1 MTTQS
6 SQVVAIPP
14 DPGYVPK
21 FTVRVQGQPEDV
33 PIKDEFKDE
42 FKDDVLEIH
51 VVLELD
57 QMASFEITL
66 NNWDDELLQ
75 FKYSESEASAE
86 RFRVSRLVAIKLGYA
101 DKLFPVMSGQI
112 SSLSPVFPESGSPT
126 IRISGTDGMQKLKD
140 SKPRPGQP
148 VYYKDKADW
157 EIAEQVAQR
166 APNRMQVHIP
176 DRTGPPHHLVVQKNQ
191 DDASFL
197 MERAKRIDFD
207 CYVTSDADSGTQ
219 TLHFEPPSDGRNGT
233 PVRAFRLA
241 YGPGLAAEQQRAKK
255 PKATPSGGT
264 AASVSGATAAGSP
277 LVPNLIEF
285 TPTLTAASQVSRLTV
300 RGWDP
305 RTKQSISVAATVD
318 DLPSGRGDGLTGPA
332 AATEALGGREDTVI
346 DAPVAS
352 VEEARQLATALLRE
366 RAYQFITGTG
376 RLAGLPELRLRDVLE
391 IHGIGLRFSGNYYV
405 TRVEHTL
412 SASGF
417 FTGFRARRIADG
429 SHG

>member
-1 MTTQS
+1 MTVQS
-6 SQVVAIPP
+6 SQVVAVPP
-14 DPGYVPK
+14 DPGYAPY
-21 FTVRVQGQPEDV
+21 FTVDISAQALGTPV
-33 PIKDEFKDE
+33 
-42 FKDDVLEIH
+42 KDDVLEIH

-66 NNWDDELLQ
+66 NNWDDKLLQ
-75 FKYSESEASAE
+75 FKYSESDTEV
-86 RFRVSRLVAIKLGYA
+86 FGVGQLVAIQLGYA
-101 DKLFPVMSGQI
+101 GQFVPVVSGQI
-112 SSLSPVFPESGSPT
+112 SSLSPAFPESGSPT

-140 SKPRPGQP
+140 SKPRPGQQ

-157 EIAEQVAQR
+157 QIAQQVAQR
-166 APNRMQVHIP
+166 APNNMQVCIP
-176 DRTGPPHHLVVQKNQ
+176 VTTGPKHQLVVQKNQ

-197 MERAKRIDFD
+197 MERAKRIDYD
-207 CYVTSDADSGTQ
+207 CYVVSDVATGLQ
-219 TLHFEPPSDGRNGT
+219 TLHFEPPADGRNGV
-233 PVRAFRLA
+233 PLRAFRLA
-241 YGPGLAAEQQRAKK
+241 YGPGLAAEEQRAL
-255 PKATPSGGT
+255 AASGT
-264 AASVSGATAAGSP
+264 AAAAAGGP
-277 LVPNLIEF
+277 LLPNLIEF
-285 TPTLTAASQVSRLTV
+285 TPTLTAAKQVSRLTV

-305 RTKQSISVAATVD
+305 RTKKPIGVTATSD
-318 DLPSGRGDGLTGPA
+318 DLPSGQGGGLTGPA

-352 VEEARQLATALLRE
+352 IEEARELAAALLRE

-376 RLAGLPELRLRDVLE
+376 RIAGLPDLLLRDVLE
-391 IHGIGLRFSGNYYV
+391 IHGIGRRFSGNYYV

>member
-1 MTTQS
+1 MTAQS
-6 SQVVAIPP
+6 SQVVAIAP
-14 DPGYVPK
+14 DPGYAPEFSVD
-21 FTVRVQGQPEDV
+21 VQGQSV
-33 PIKDEFKDE
+33 PVPV
-42 FKDDVLEIH
+42 KDDVLEIH

-66 NNWDDELLQ
+66 NNWDDKLLR
-75 FKYSESEASAE
+75 FKYSESEASTE
-86 RFRVSRLVAIKLGYA
+86 VFRVGRLVAIQLGYG
-101 DKLFPVMSGQI
+101 DNKLLPVVSGPI
-112 SSLSPVFPESGSPT
+112 TSLSPSFPESSSPT

-148 VYYKDKADW
+148 VFYKDKADW
-157 EIAEQVAQR
+157 EIAEQVAR
-166 APNRMQVHIP
+166 RSPNNMQVSTPSHA
-176 DRTGPPHHLVVQKNQ
+176 GPRHHLVVQKNQ

-197 MERAKRIDFD
+197 MERAKRIDYD
-207 CYVTSDADSGTQ
+207 CHVTSDVVTGTQ
-219 TLHFEPPSDGRNGT
+219 TLHFGPPSDGRDGM

-241 YGPGLAAEQQRAKK
+241 YGPGLAAEEQRAI
-255 PKATPSGGT
+255 SSGT
-264 AASVSGATAAGSP
+264 AAAGGP

-285 TPTLTAASQVSRLTV
+285 TPTLTAAKQVSRLTV

-305 RTKQSISVAATVD
+305 RTKQSISVAATSD
-318 DLPSGRGDGLTGPA
+318 NLPGGQGGGLTGPA
-332 AATEALGGREDTVI
+332 AATEALGAREETVI

-352 VEEARQLATALLRE
+352 VEEARELAAALLRE

-376 RLAGLPELRLRDVLE
+376 RIAGLPELRLRDVLE

-412 SASGF
+412 GSSGF
-417 FTGFRARRIADG
+417 FTGFGARRIADG

>member
-1 MTTQS
+1 M
-6 SQVVAIPP
+6 AI
-14 DPGYVPK
+14 
-21 FTVRVQGQPEDV
+21 Q
-33 PIKDEFKDE
+33 
-42 FKDDVLEIH
+42 
-51 VVLELD
+51 
-57 QMASFEITL
+57 
-66 NNWDDELLQ
+66 
-75 FKYSESEASAE
+75 
-86 RFRVSRLVAIKLGYA
+86 LGYA

-112 SSLSPVFPESGSPT
+112 TSLSPVFPESGSPT

-140 SKPRPGQP
+140 SKPRPGHP

-157 EIAEQVAQR
+157 EIAQQVAQR
-166 APNRMQVHIP
+166 APNRMHVHIP
-176 DRTGPPHHLVVQKNQ
+176 DKTGPRHHLVVQKNQ

-197 MERAKRIDFD
+197 MERAKRIDYD
-207 CYVTSDADSGTQ
+207 CYVTSVVVVRTKTLHFEQ

-241 YGPGLAAEQQRAKK
+241 YGPGLAAEQQRA
-255 PKATPSGGT
+255 
-264 AASVSGATAAGSP
+264 AAAPAGSP
-277 LVPNLIEF
+277 LLPNLIEF
-285 TPTLTAASQVSRLTV
+285 TPTLTAAAQVSRLTV

-318 DLPSGRGDGLTGPA
+318 DLPSGRGGGLTGPA

-352 VEEARQLATALLRE
+352 VEEARHLAAALLRE

-376 RLAGLPELRLRDVLE
+376 RMAGLPELRLRDVLE

-417 FTGFRARRIADG
+417 FTGFGARRIADG

>member
-6 SQVVAIPP
+6 SQAVAISP
-14 DPGYVPK
+14 DPGYAPK
-21 FTVRVQGQPEDV
+21 FSVDVEGQSVPVRV
-33 PIKDEFKDE
+33 
-42 FKDDVLEIH
+42 KDDVLEIH

-57 QMASFEITL
+57 QMASFEITF
-66 NNWDDELLQ
+66 NNWDDKLLR
-75 FKYSESEASAE
+75 FKYSESEASTE
-86 RFRVSRLVAIKLGYA
+86 VFRVGRLVAIQLGYA
-101 DKLFPVMSGQI
+101 DKVLPVVSGPI
-112 SSLSPVFPESGSPT
+112 TALSPAFPESSAPT

-140 SKPRPGQP
+140 SKPRAGQP
-148 VYYKDKADW
+148 VFYKNKTDG
-157 EIAEQVAQR
+157 EIAEQVARR
-166 APNRMQVHIP
+166 APDNMQVSIP
-176 DRTGPPHHLVVQKNQ
+176 RNTGPRHHLVVQKNQ
-191 DDASFL
+191 DDAAFV
-197 MERAKRIDFD
+197 MERAKRIDYD
-207 CYVTSDADSGTQ
+207 CYVTSDVVAGTQ
-219 TLHFEPPSDGRNGT
+219 TLHFEPPSDGRDGV

-241 YGPGLAAEQQRAKK
+241 YGPGLAAEEQRA
-255 PKATPSGGT
+255 ASSGT
-264 AASVSGATAAGSP
+264 AAGGGP

-305 RTKQSISVAATVD
+305 RTKQPISVTATAD
-318 DLPSGRGDGLTGPA
+318 NLPGGQGGGLTGPA
-332 AATEALGGREDTVI
+332 AATEALGAREETVI

-352 VEEARQLATALLRE
+352 IEEARELAAALLRE

-376 RLAGLPELRLRDVLE
+376 RIAGLPELRLRDVLE

-412 SASGF
+412 GASGF

>member
-1 MTTQS
+1 MTAQS
-6 SQVVAIPP
+6 SQVVAIPS
-14 DPGYVPK
+14 DPGYAPDFGVNVEGQRVGVP
-21 FTVRVQGQPEDV
+21 VSV
-33 PIKDEFKDE
+33 
-42 FKDDVLEIH
+42 KDDVLEIR

-66 NNWDDELLQ
+66 NNWDDKFLR
-75 FKYSESEASAE
+75 FKYSESNANKEL
-86 RFRVSRLVAIKLGYA
+86 FKINRLVAIQLGYA
-101 DKLFPVMSGQI
+101 GKLVAVTSGQI
-112 SSLSPVFPESGSPT
+112 TSLSPAFPESGSPT
-126 IRISGTDGMQKLKD
+126 IRISGTDALQKLKD
-140 SKPRPGQP
+140 SKPRPGQQ
-148 VYYKDKADW
+148 VYYKDKQDW
-157 EIAEQVAQR
+157 QIVEQVAKR
-166 APNRMQVHIP
+166 APNNMQVHIP
-176 DRTGPPHHLVVQKNQ
+176 VQTGPRHHLVVQKNQ

-197 MERAKRIDFD
+197 MERAKRIDYD
-207 CYVTSDADSGTQ
+207 CYVESDVVAGTQ
-219 TLHFEPPSDGRNGT
+219 TLHFEPPADGRNGT
-233 PVRAFRLA
+233 PARVLRLA
-241 YGPGLAAEQQRAKK
+241 YGPGLAAEEQRKK
-255 PKATPSGGT
+255 RAV
-264 AASVSGATAAGSP
+264 AASGSGAAAGGGP

-285 TPTLTAASQVSRLTV
+285 TPTLTAAKQVSRLTV

-305 RTKQSISVAATVD
+305 RTKKSIGVTATAD
-318 DLPSGRGDGLTGPA
+318 NLPSGQSGGLTGPA

-352 VEEARQLATALLRE
+352 IEEARELAAALLRE

-376 RLAGLPELRLRDVLE
+376 RIAGLPELRLRDVLE

>member
-14 DPGYVPK
+14 DPGYAPE
-21 FTVRVQGQPEDV
+21 FAVRVDGQPLGERG
-33 PIKDEFKDE
+33 
-42 FKDDVLEIH
+42 KDDVLEIH

-57 QMASFEITL
+57 QMASYDITF
-66 NNWDDELLQ
+66 NNWDDKLLR

-86 RFRVSRLVAIKLGYA
+86 VFKIKRTMVAIQLGYA
-101 DKLFPVMSGQI
+101 DKLFSVVSGPI
-112 SSLSPVFPESGSPT
+112 VSLSPTFPGSGAPT
-126 IRISGTDGMQKLKD
+126 IRISGTDMMQTLKD

-148 VYYKDKADW
+148 VFYQDKTDW
-157 EIAEQVAQR
+157 EIVEQVVQR
-166 APNRMQVHIP
+166 ASGDIQVNVP
-176 DRTGPPHHLVVQKNQ
+176 DKSGPQHHLVVQKNQ

-197 MERAKRIDFD
+197 MERAKRIDYD
-207 CYVTSDADSGTQ
+207 CHVTSDAVAGTQ
-219 TLHFEPPSDGRNGT
+219 TLHFGPPTDGRSGV
-233 PVRAFRLA
+233 PVRAFQLA
-241 YGPGLAAEQQRAKK
+241 YGPGLAAEEQRA
-255 PKATPSGGT
+255 AQAGT
-264 AASVSGATAAGSP
+264 AAAGGP
-277 LVPNLIEF
+277 LTPNLIEF
-285 TPTLTAASQVSRLTV
+285 TPTLTAACQVSRLTV

-305 RTKQSISVAATVD
+305 RTKQSIGVTATVD
-318 DLPSGRGDGLTGPA
+318 DLPSGQGGGLTGPA
-332 AATEALGGREDTVI
+332 AASEALGAREDTVI

-352 VEEARQLATALLRE
+352 VEEARKLAAALLRE

-376 RLAGLPELRLRDVLE
+376 RIAGLAELRPRDVLE

-417 FTGFRARRIADG
+417 FTGFGARRIADG